1 MSAGTADGGDMRMPS
16 YARALRSREFFGLY
30 LARVLSDWG
39 DQLARV
45 AIAALVLHRSGS
57 AFFAA
62 AVFAVSFLPKVFGQA
77 LLGPYADRL
86 PRRTLMVGCDVLR
99 AAALTLLVVAVIRGM
114 STAGLLVLLFFVE
127 LAGAPFFA
135 ASRALLTELFHERA
149 LYLRASSLMQM
160 SFQFNQVAGV
170 ALGGVVVAA
179 LGADRALWVD
189 AATFAVSGVLIAAF
203 VRPRPAASDGG
214 VPGVRDLVDDVRIGI
229 AYLRT
234 DVSLRALMLLAWL
247 MLLVFIAPEAVALP
261 YAASHGAS
269 TAAGGLL
276 LAASPFGAFVSVL
289 VISRWQP
296 VVQVRRLVLLAMC
309 VPVPLLVLAIAPPW
323 PVAVVLFFLAGAFQ
337 GFMVPLMA
345 TFSLLSPDHL
355 RGRLSALAGSG
366 FALVSA
372 VAFVV
377 VGALSDATSPAFAVV
392 LAAAATLL
400 VLVVVRLRWPQ
411 QQLCA
416 AAERAYA

>member
-1 MSAGTADGGDMRMPS
+1 MSAGQPDGGVSGVPS

-30 LARVLSDWG
+30 VARVLSDWG

-45 AIAALVLHRSGS
+45 AISALVLHRSGS
-57 AFFAA
+57 ALFAA

-99 AAALTLLVVAVIRGM
+99 ALALVLLVLAVLHGM
-114 STAGLLVLLFFVE
+114 STAGLLVLLFAVE

-135 ASRALLTELFHERA
+135 ASRALLTELFSERT

-179 LGADRALWVD
+179 VGADRALWVD
-189 AATFAVSGVLIAAF
+189 AVTFAVSGLLIAAL

-214 VPGVRDLVDDVRIGI
+214 VPGVRELVDDVRIGI
-229 AYLRT
+229 AFLRT
-234 DVSLRALMLLAWL
+234 DLTTRSLMLLAWL
-247 MLLVFIAPEAVALP
+247 MLLAFIAPEAVALP
-261 YAASHGAS
+261 YAAAHGAS
-269 TAAGGLL
+269 TAAGGFL

-296 VVQVRRLVLLAMC
+296 VVQVRRLLVLALC
-309 VPVPLLVLAIAPPW
+309 VPVPLLALAISPPW
-323 PVAVVLFFLAGAFQ
+323 PVVVVLFFLAGAFQ

-372 VAFVV
+372 IAFLA
-377 VGALSDATSPAFAVV
+377 VGALSDATNPALAVV
-392 LAAAATLL
+392 LSAVATLL
-400 VLVVVRLRWPQ
+400 ALLVVRSRWPQ

-416 AAERAYA
+416 AAERAYS